1 MRYCHGVR
9 DETHFSCNGVEAV
22 FKFPKQQG
30 GGQKTFPIHDFVPRC
45 SIAAV
50 STFSR
55 KKKSHTRK
63 KAEGYSVASDTNIN
77 LTLSQK
83 ALLKLHFQLG
93 HWNLPWIQSLI
104 RQGVLKCPEGM
115 RATTKDAL
123 CQCAACNFAKQ
134 TKRPDGAKHQ
144 EIRPEKD
151 GSLKK
156 DQIRPGSKVF
166 TDQFVSSVPGRLLNT
181 YGKEKDS
188 EKQTGGTIWVDAASG
203 FVAVD
208 TQVSLGAA
216 ETLRSKAKF
225 EREAHRHGTKILS
238 YRADNGVY
246 KSKAFTDDC
255 KLKSQ
260 SIDFS
265 GVGAH
270 HHNGV
275 AEQYV
280 QSPLTQERC

>member
-1 MRYCHGVR
+1 MLI
-9 DETHFSCNGVEAV
+9 S
-22 FKFPKQQG
+22 
-30 GGQKTFPIHDFVPRC
+30 
-45 SIAAV
+45 
-50 STFSR
+50 
-55 KKKSHTRK
+55 
-63 KAEGYSVASDTNIN
+63 
-77 LTLSQK
+77 
-83 ALLKLHFQLG
+83 LHC
-93 HWNLPWIQSLI
+93 
-104 RQGVLKCPEGM
+104 CP
-115 RATTKDAL
+115 L

-151 GSLKK
+151 GLLKK
-156 DQIRPGSKVF
+156 DQVRPGSKAF
-166 TDQFVSSVPGRLLNT
+166 TKRFVSSIPGRLLNT

-188 EKQTGGTIWVDAASG
+188 AKQTGGTIWVDVASR

-225 EREAHRHGTKILS
+225 EREAHCHGTKIFS

-265 GVGAH
+265 SVDAH

-275 AEQYV
+275 AERAIRTITTCARAMLIHAIIHNLREVHLELWPFAVKYEVYLWIKCQKKWRPV
-280 QSPLTQERC
+280 ARKDFLFRHF